1 MAEPSQNNINLYKHY
16 LEIAPKKARQAAVL
30 LERFPSLGEKE
41 EQKKEEER
49 IIEGGNEEEDGKKSK
64 R

>member
-16 LEIAPKKARQAAVL
+16 VEIAPKKARQAAVL
-30 LERFPSLGEKE
+30 LERFPSLNETIKPVEQVKPKE
-41 EQKKEEER
+41 VKK
-49 IIEGGNEEEDGKKSK
+49 DGKVRK

>member
-16 LEIAPKKARQAAVL
+16 IDIAPKKERQAAVL
-30 LERFPSLGEKE
+30 LKMFPSLEKQIKPE
-41 EQKKEEER
+41 PKKEVK
-49 IIEGGNEEEDGKKSK
+49 EDRKVRK

>member
-16 LEIAPKKARQAAVL
+16 LDIAPKKARQAKVL
-30 LERFPSLGEKE
+30 LKMFPSLGEEDEENKE
-41 EQKKEEER
+41 QA
-49 IIEGGNEEEDGKKSK
+49 EGLTT

>member
-16 LEIAPKKARQAAVL
+16 IDIAPKKERQAAVL
-30 LERFPSLGEKE
+30 LKMFPELEKLSKPE
-41 EQKKEEER
+41 EPVKPKAKEVKK
-49 IIEGGNEEEDGKKSK
+49 NAKVLK